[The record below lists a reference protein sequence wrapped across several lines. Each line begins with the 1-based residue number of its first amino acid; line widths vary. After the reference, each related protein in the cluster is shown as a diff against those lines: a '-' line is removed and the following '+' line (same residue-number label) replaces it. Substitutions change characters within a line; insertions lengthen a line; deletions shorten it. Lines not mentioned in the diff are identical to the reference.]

1 MEPLGAIN
9 HMGSYTGASF
19 IKIVLT
25 KIANYTL
32 DSPTIEKMEPT
43 KQIDIA

>member
-1 MEPLGAIN
+1 
-9 HMGSYTGASF
+9 MGSYTGESF
-19 IKIVLT
+19 IKIVLI

-32 DSPTIEKMEPT
+32 DSPTIEKMELT